1 MQDYRVI
8 KNLLCSVFSVDVGFD
23 EGEAFS
29 ALDRVLNDKQQRAVI
44 ESELLELFNDPSV
57 CLVEMLDN
65 DGYVI
70 YPADDEE
77 DAKAYLEEILWR
89 KVFPGMPAP

>member
-1 MQDYRVI
+1 MQDYPVI

-29 ALDRVLNDKQQRAVI
+29 ALDRVLNDKHQREII
-44 ESELLELFNDPSV
+44 ESELLEIFNDPSV

-65 DGYVI
+65 DSYVV
-70 YPADDEE
+70 YPADDEG
-77 DAKAYLEEILWR
+77 DAKAYLVDILWN
-89 KVFPGMPAP
+89 KVFPDIPAP